1 MVVDLLFKLLKPT
14 KRKCETGSDDDLVL
28 DFMHA
33 IRRDYREQ
41 P

>member
-1 MVVDLLFKLLKPT
+1 MVVNLLFRLIKPT

-33 IRRDYREQ
+33 CDG